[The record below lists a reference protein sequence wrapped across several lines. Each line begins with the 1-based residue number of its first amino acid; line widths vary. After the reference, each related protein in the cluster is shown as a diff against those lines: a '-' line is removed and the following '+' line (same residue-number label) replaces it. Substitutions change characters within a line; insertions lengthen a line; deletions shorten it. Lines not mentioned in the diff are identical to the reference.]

1 MEKKMMYVTV
11 YKLKNELV
19 SSIIETI
26 GERTIDLSGERVDV
40 TAVEHHS
47 GETVSGALGS
57 ISGSGFSLGDDCDNI
72 ELVWKNMIVEDLAIV
87 HDYLIAGHW

>member
-26 GERTIDLSGERVDV
+26 GERTIDLSGEGVSV
-40 TAVEHHS
+40 TAVEHHC
-47 GETVSGALGS
+47 GEAVSGTLGP
-57 ISGSGFSLGDDCDNI
+57 ISGSGFYLGDDCDNI
-72 ELVWKNMIVEDLAIV
+72 ELVWKDMIVEDLAIV
-87 HDYLIAGHW
+87 HDNLIAGIW